1 MAPPDQ
7 NAHPRQS
14 LRLLMPRA
22 APYQAIFRLRGPSIN
37 HLGLTPNPL
46 HEFRQDEH
54 TRLQRVISVPAWPL
68 LPDSD
73 RRHPIDG
80 PCQCSL
86 RRQPVAFVRLEIRE
100 SHAGS
105 WVQSLPL
112 LLNNSPRVCSGN
124 SLLCRRVS
132 YRRVALEDWSPP
144 LWGISQAS
152 QDTIPKRFRAYQ
164 KSQIGWVAFP
174 LRDASL
180 RLNSL

>member
-7 NAHPRQS
+7 NSHPRQS

-112 LLNNSPRVCSGN
+112 LLNDSPRVCFGN
-124 SLLCRRVS
+124 SLLCSAFRTVAWPSRIGHRHCGVYPKPVKTPFRNVS
-132 YRRVALEDWSPP
+132 VH
-144 LWGISQAS
+144 IKN
-152 QDTIPKRFRAYQ
+152 PK
-164 KSQIGWVAFP
+164 SVG
-174 LRDASL
+174 
-180 RLNSL
+180 